1 MFQENFEDLKNGQ
14 KEVQDSQGP
23 VITIRLSIGIFW
35 STLHWFWHFLTG
47 LMYGHFVVYIIL
59 IMILVKS
66 NINKLLIII
75 IIIIIIIIKEFS
87 LSSTSP
93 ETEMINLRYA
103 LK

>member
-1 MFQENFEDLKNGQ
+1 
-14 KEVQDSQGP
+14 
-23 VITIRLSIGIFW
+23 
-35 STLHWFWHFLTG
+35 
-47 LMYGHFVVYIIL
+47 MYGHFVVYIIL

-75 IIIIIIIIKEFS
+75 IIIIIKEFS

>member
-1 MFQENFEDLKNGQ
+1 MDRRKCKTG
-14 KEVQDSQGP
+14 
-23 VITIRLSIGIFW
+23 
-35 STLHWFWHFLTG
+35 HFLTG

-75 IIIIIIIIKEFS
+75 IIIIIIIKEFS

>member
-14 KEVQDSQGP
+14 KEVLGP
-23 VITIRLSIGIFW
+23 VTKIVNWNFLVNF
-35 STLHWFWHFLTG
+35 TLILALFNWPV
-47 LMYGHFVVYIIL
+47 MYGHFVVYIIL

-75 IIIIIIIIKEFS
+75 IIIIIKEFS

>member
-1 MFQENFEDLKNGQ
+1 
-14 KEVQDSQGP
+14 
-23 VITIRLSIGIFW
+23 
-35 STLHWFWHFLTG
+35 
-47 LMYGHFVVYIIL
+47 MYGHFVVYIIL
-59 IMILVKS
+59 IMILVKR
-66 NINKLLIII
+66 NINKLL

>member
-1 MFQENFEDLKNGQ
+1 
-14 KEVQDSQGP
+14 
-23 VITIRLSIGIFW
+23 
-35 STLHWFWHFLTG
+35 
-47 LMYGHFVVYIIL
+47 MYSHFVVYITL
-59 IMILVKS
+59 IMISVKS
-66 NINKLLIII
+66 SINKLL

>member
-1 MFQENFEDLKNGQ
+1 
-14 KEVQDSQGP
+14 
-23 VITIRLSIGIFW
+23 
-35 STLHWFWHFLTG
+35 
-47 LMYGHFVVYIIL
+47 MYGHFVVYMIL

-66 NINKLLIII
+66 NINKLLIV
-75 IIIIIIIIKEFS
+75 IIIIIIKEFS

>member
-1 MFQENFEDLKNGQ
+1 
-14 KEVQDSQGP
+14 
-23 VITIRLSIGIFW
+23 
-35 STLHWFWHFLTG
+35 
-47 LMYGHFVVYIIL
+47 MYGHFVVYIIL

-75 IIIIIIIIKEFS
+75 IIIIIIKEFS

-93 ETEMINLRYA
+93 ETEMVNLRYA

>member
-1 MFQENFEDLKNGQ
+1 M
-14 KEVQDSQGP
+14 V
-23 VITIRLSIGIFW
+23 
-35 STLHWFWHFLTG
+35 
-47 LMYGHFVVYIIL
+47 
-59 IMILVKS
+59 LVKS
-66 NINKLLIII
+66 NINKLL

>member
-1 MFQENFEDLKNGQ
+1 
-14 KEVQDSQGP
+14 
-23 VITIRLSIGIFW
+23 
-35 STLHWFWHFLTG
+35 
-47 LMYGHFVVYIIL
+47 MYSHFVVYIIL

-66 NINKLLIII
+66 NINKLL

>member
-1 MFQENFEDLKNGQ
+1 
-14 KEVQDSQGP
+14 
-23 VITIRLSIGIFW
+23 
-35 STLHWFWHFLTG
+35 
-47 LMYGHFVVYIIL
+47 MYGHFVVYIIL

-75 IIIIIIIIKEFS
+75 INIITKEFS

>member
-1 MFQENFEDLKNGQ
+1 
-14 KEVQDSQGP
+14 
-23 VITIRLSIGIFW
+23 
-35 STLHWFWHFLTG
+35 
-47 LMYGHFVVYIIL
+47 
-59 IMILVKS
+59 MILAKS
-66 NINKLLIII
+66 NINKLL

>member
-1 MFQENFEDLKNGQ
+1 
-14 KEVQDSQGP
+14 
-23 VITIRLSIGIFW
+23 
-35 STLHWFWHFLTG
+35 
-47 LMYGHFVVYIIL
+47 
-59 IMILVKS
+59 MILVKS
-66 NINKLLIII
+66 NINKLLI

>member
-1 MFQENFEDLKNGQ
+1 
-14 KEVQDSQGP
+14 
-23 VITIRLSIGIFW
+23 
-35 STLHWFWHFLTG
+35 
-47 LMYGHFVVYIIL
+47 MYSHFVVYIIL

-66 NINKLLIII
+66 NINKLLII

>member
-1 MFQENFEDLKNGQ
+1 MDRRKCKTG
-14 KEVQDSQGP
+14 
-23 VITIRLSIGIFW
+23 
-35 STLHWFWHFLTG
+35 HFLTG

>member
-1 MFQENFEDLKNGQ
+1 
-14 KEVQDSQGP
+14 
-23 VITIRLSIGIFW
+23 
-35 STLHWFWHFLTG
+35 
-47 LMYGHFVVYIIL
+47 MYGHFVVYIIL

-75 IIIIIIIIKEFS
+75 ISIIIKEFS

-93 ETEMINLRYA
+93 EREMINLRYA

>member
-1 MFQENFEDLKNGQ
+1 
-14 KEVQDSQGP
+14 
-23 VITIRLSIGIFW
+23 
-35 STLHWFWHFLTG
+35 
-47 LMYGHFVVYIIL
+47 MYSHFVVYIIL

-75 IIIIIIIIKEFS
+75 IIIIKEFS

-103 LK
+103 LT

>member
-1 MFQENFEDLKNGQ
+1 
-14 KEVQDSQGP
+14 
-23 VITIRLSIGIFW
+23 
-35 STLHWFWHFLTG
+35 
-47 LMYGHFVVYIIL
+47 
-59 IMILVKS
+59 MILVKS
-66 NINKLLIII
+66 NINKLL

>member
-1 MFQENFEDLKNGQ
+1 
-14 KEVQDSQGP
+14 
-23 VITIRLSIGIFW
+23 
-35 STLHWFWHFLTG
+35 
-47 LMYGHFVVYIIL
+47 MYGHFIVYITL

-66 NINKLLIII
+66 NINKLL

-103 LK
+103 LKVNKVNVTSLYLKCLRVFYVNYILTLQ

>member
-1 MFQENFEDLKNGQ
+1 MA
-14 KEVQDSQGP
+14 
-23 VITIRLSIGIFW
+23 
-35 STLHWFWHFLTG
+35 TLLY
-47 LMYGHFVVYIIL
+47 MIL

-66 NINKLLIII
+66 NINKLLL
-75 IIIIIIIIKEFS
+75 IIIIIKEFS